1 MHWIH
6 LTAEDQL
13 QKIIVKSQERLQV
26 IFKYSSCCHFSE
38 VVFERLQQNCCP
50 GEIDFNF
57 LDLTN
62 YKYISEKI
70 SYQQITNFRQKEQV
84 QVLSPISPDS
94 VRHWFSLLVS
104 YRIKTGSAHKVGS
117 VNDR

>member
-13 QKIIVKSQERLQV
+13 QKIIVKSQEKPQV

-38 VVFERLQQNCCP
+38 IVFQRLQKNGCL
-50 GEIDFNF
+50 GEIDFHF

-62 YKYISEKI
+62 YNPISERVSEIFGIPHQSPQILVINEGHCVFHESHPEI
-70 SYQQITNFRQKEQV
+70 SLAGILQHVTV
-84 QVLSPISPDS
+84 
-94 VRHWFSLLVS
+94 
-104 YRIKTGSAHKVGS
+104 AA
-117 VNDR
+117 

>member
-13 QKIIVKSQERLQV
+13 QKVIVKSQERLQV

-38 VVFERLQQNCCP
+38 IVFQRLQKNCCP
-50 GEIDFNF
+50 GEIDFHF

-62 YKYISEKI
+62 YNHISEKVSEIFGVPHQSPQILVINEGHCVFHESHPEI
-70 SYQQITNFRQKEQV
+70 SLAGILQRVTV
-84 QVLSPISPDS
+84 
-94 VRHWFSLLVS
+94 
-104 YRIKTGSAHKVGS
+104 AA
-117 VNDR
+117 

>member
-38 VVFERLQQNCCP
+38 VVFQRLQKNCCP
-50 GEIDFNF
+50 GEIDFHF
-57 LDLTN
+57 LDLNN
-62 YKYISEKI
+62 YSNISEKVSETFGVSNQSPQILVINEGLCIFHESHPEI
-70 SYQQITNFRQKEQV
+70 SLEGILQHT
-84 QVLSPISPDS
+84 
-94 VRHWFSLLVS
+94 
-104 YRIKTGSAHKVGS
+104 TAAA
-117 VNDR
+117 